1 MIYSKEVDKMCVVA
15 KGPTTDQLQFLKREN
30 GFRQKR
36 SKTSLVILTVWVGV
50 LLSRVLAS
58 SL

>member
-1 MIYSKEVDKMCVVA
+1 MIYSKEVDNMCVVA
-15 KGPTTDQLQFLKREN
+15 KGPNHGSAPILKREN
-30 GFRQKR
+30 GFGQKR